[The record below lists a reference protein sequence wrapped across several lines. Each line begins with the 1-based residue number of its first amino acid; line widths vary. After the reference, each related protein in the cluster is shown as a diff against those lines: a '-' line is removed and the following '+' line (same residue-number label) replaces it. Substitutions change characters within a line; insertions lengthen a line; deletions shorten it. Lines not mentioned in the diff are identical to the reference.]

1 MAEIIR
7 LPKMQ
12 RDAEIRAASYDEQD
26 NTIEVVWTTGSTGRR
41 VTWMDG
47 EFDEE
52 LVVNEK
58 SVRMDRLNA
67 GAPFLDTHNRFG
79 LDAVLGSVVAG
90 SARISN
96 GTGTARIMLSRAAD
110 AVDRV
115 SKIIEGTVRNVSV
128 AYKIHGVEKSQ
139 REGKVPLHRV
149 IDWEPM
155 EISAVPIGFDPG
167 AQVRSTGEDELYA
180 CRVEHSIADRNTVRR
195 MIMQMRQKQFVGQR

>member
-12 RDAEIRAASYDEQD
+12 RDAEIRASSYDEQD

-52 LVVNEK
+52 LVVDDK

-90 SARISN
+90 SARIIN
-96 GTGTARIMLSRAAD
+96 GTGTARIMLSRASD

-167 AQVRSTGEDELYA
+167 AQVRSADEDELYA
-180 CRVEHSIADRNTVRR
+180 CRVEHSIGDRNTVRR
-195 MIMQMRQKQFVGQR
+195 MMMQMRQKQFVG

>member
-52 LVVNEK
+52 LVVDDK

-167 AQVRSTGEDELYA
+167 AQVRSADEDELYA
-180 CRVEHSIADRNTVRR
+180 CRVENSIADRNSVRR
-195 MIMQMRQKQFVGQR
+195 MIMQMRQKQFVG